1 MLSLSFFYWRWKMKH
16 IIYLIAGLIILLMV
30 PGYVKAASYQDELN
44 SYDSSL
50 LDQDDN
56 DYSSGEY
63 CFFMLRRWYW
73 SGEPT
78 KVMDKGVVECSDGY
92 CLFWVRNKEDSSGNH
107 WRLVCRK
114 SELSDKKKDIKIDG
128 DGQLTVRSQS
138 RWYKESN
145 GETLSSYD
153 NKEAIIKKDDCF
165 SFYDGASGFEWLV
178 AKTNIPVFD
187 YDSDTFLDDVNKYI
201 KSGGTDYS
209 GSVNSDFIN
218 DSKRHESSNV
228 EMPLNF
234 KVTSGMSTGI
244 SSAYSIDEDITCHW
258 SQSVDTSDYE
268 YEYQCRVTVEQ
279 VKTSGKNDYNKKEF
293 NSGWVKFGNAAY
305 NGADTINLKI
315 EAKQMDNL
323 VTKIMLASQQT
334 DNPLRYKGYLVT
346 RIELRIRNIDRASSE
361 NDCSRWVCFTTTRGG
376 SYSNS
381 GKPDKVTVEDDEGND
396 FSEDSDYTEDYDPV
410 DRDNISNVSSF
421 KGNISYFLDLIRNG
435 FGFTGNHGLIS
446 LFSAWFSWLPSGFV
460 SIVMVGFGLIIFVAV
475 VRIVLNFL
483 T

>member
-1 MLSLSFFYWRWKMKH
+1 MKEKIIFF
-16 IIYLIAGLIILLMV
+16 ILGLVLLFV
-30 PGYVKAASYQDELN
+30 PGINSHAENENPIYPEDNPVDDSIFEDDDLLYDNGYAFFFIRERDNFNGATTRTYYKANIE
-44 SYDSSL
+44 
-50 LDQDDN
+50 
-56 DYSSGEY
+56 
-63 CFFMLRRWYW
+63 
-73 SGEPT
+73 
-78 KVMDKGVVECSDGY
+78 V
-92 CLFWVRNKEDSSGNH
+92 
-107 WRLVCRK
+107 
-114 SELSDKKKDIKIDG
+114 SEGFKPFY
-128 DGQLTVRSQS
+128 VRS
-138 RWYKESN
+138 
-145 GETLSSYD
+145 
-153 NKEAIIKKDDCF
+153 
-165 SFYDGASGFEWLV
+165 
-178 AKTNIPVFD
+178 
-187 YDSDTFLDDVNKYI
+187 
-201 KSGGTDYS
+201 TDYS
-209 GSVNSDFIN
+209 LESRYQLIVRKNSVSTKKDLVNDKGGKISFNGSWKWFNPDSKEVYNGGELTDVYEKEQPYAMFFSGQDSRWLGYHSNIPIFDLESGTFFSDLNKYLTNGDYSGAVNSDYIN
-218 DSKRHESSNV
+218 DSKRQESSSV

-258 SQSVDTSDYE
+258 SQSVDTSEYE

-279 VKTSGKNDYNKKEF
+279 VKTSGKNDYNQKEF

-323 VTKIMLASQQT
+323 VTKIMLASQET

-346 RIELRIRNIDRASSE
+346 RIELRIRNIDRASSD
-361 NDCSRWVCFTTTRGG
+361 NACSRWVCFTTTRGG

-381 GKPDKVTVEDDEGND
+381 GKPDKVTVEDDAGND
-396 FSEDSDYTEDYDPV
+396 FSEDSDYTKDYDPI
-410 DRDNISNVSSF
+410 DRNNISNVSSF
-421 KGNISYFLDLIRNG
+421 KGNITYFLNLIRNG